1 MSLWHW
7 YIMVGVA
14 TALAVVVYM
23 GKTSDSIAQ
32 MLPVEMT
39 QWQFRVAAIFSAIAV
54 AIAWPAFWW
63 LVYDNN
69 SPKT

>member
-14 TALAVVVYM
+14 TALAVVAYM

-39 QWQFRVAAIFSAIAV
+39 QFQFKCAAMFSAIAV

-63 LVYDNN
+63 IVYDQNRPQ
-69 SPKT
+69 S